1 MATVTITSSGLTP
14 KLSYESSNNNNLR
27 DASFSSYLNSA
38 EESFVRKLAQ
48 SSQNLSPVMSTQE
61 EQDYLGRK
69 KEEEEGEIGVFSAEK
84 YFNGVMDDSPRVP
97 KLCKKNRQYVEDPHH
112 HQQMDLLPPVKPKI
126 QSGTPSVRS
135 ESSWNSQ
142 NALIQSASRNNPSR
156 RMENKAQKKKFLAGL
171 RSKCSCS
178 DKDSV
183 EITEHGGET
192 SFKRITSPNCG
203 VVQSNAIQVDELA
216 GSIEEKVGLIRENC
230 FSFPNTNSVVGNLP
244 VQVKVHFQEDQEDE
258 KLRRSLEV
266 FGCSVLEK
274 RDSKSSSIDKRLALL
289 SWDATKRVEDIKFS
303 AIHGENY
310 NDTESDASSD
320 LFEIESL
327 TGKVNPFLA
336 RQGSDAASGCVT
348 PTAYAP
354 SEASIEWSVITA
366 SAADFS
372 VMSDYEELRPAT
384 TMTSPVKAFS
394 ANSNAKTKTSTE
406 MPRRRPSI
414 SLGCK
419 SHKAVRVAGDACY
432 RTNEKA
438 NYDQQM
444 HRMSDSFTPTTRF
457 QGENKII
464 GFDSRQ
470 RQHALAAT
478 RSLPRSHSPRP
489 SHHLYIQ

>member
-1 MATVTITSSGLTP
+1 MAMVTITSSGLTQ
-14 KLSYESSNNNNLR
+14 KISYESSNNNLR

-48 SSQNLSPVMSTQE
+48 SSQNLSPLMSTQE

-69 KEEEEGEIGVFSAEK
+69 KEEEDGEIGVFSAEK

-97 KLCKKNRQYVEDPHH
+97 KLCKKNRQYVKDHHH
-112 HQQMDLLPPVKPKI
+112 HQQMDLLPPVKTKI
-126 QSGTPSVRS
+126 QSGTPSVIS

-142 NALIQSASRNNPSR
+142 IALIQSASRNNPSR
-156 RMENKAQKKKFLAGL
+156 KENKAQKKKFLAGL

-183 EITEHGGET
+183 EITEHVGET
-192 SFKRITSPNCG
+192 SFKRSSSPNRS
-203 VVQSNAIQVDELA
+203 VVQSNAIQVDDLA
-216 GSIEEKVGLIRENC
+216 GSIKEEVGLIRENC
-230 FSFPNTNSVVGNLP
+230 FSFPTTNSVVGNLP

-258 KLRRSLEV
+258 KLRKSLEA
-266 FGCSVLEK
+266 FGCPVLEK

-303 AIHGENY
+303 AIYGENY

-336 RQGSDAASGCVT
+336 RQGSDAASDCVT

-354 SEASIEWSVITA
+354 SEASIEWSVVTA

-372 VMSDYEELRPAT
+372 GMSDYDELRPAT

-394 ANSNAKTKTSTE
+394 ATSKAKTKTSSTE
-406 MPRRRPSI
+406 MPKRRPSI

-432 RTNEKA
+432 KTNEKA
-438 NYDQQM
+438 NYDQRM

-457 QGENKII
+457 QAETKII

-478 RSLPRSHSPRP
+478 RSLPRSHSPHP
-489 SHHLYIQ
+489 SHLLYIQ

>member
-1 MATVTITSSGLTP
+1 
-14 KLSYESSNNNNLR
+14 
-27 DASFSSYLNSA
+27 
-38 EESFVRKLAQ
+38 
-48 SSQNLSPVMSTQE
+48 MSTQE
-61 EQDYLGRK
+61 EQHYLGRK
-69 KEEEEGEIGVFSAEK
+69 KEEEDGEIGVFSAEK

-97 KLCKKNRQYVEDPHH
+97 NLCKKSRQYVKDHDH
-112 HQQMDLLPPVKPKI
+112 DQQMDLLAPVKPNI

-142 NALIQSASRNNPSR
+142 NALIQSALRNNPLR
-156 RMENKAQKKKFLAGL
+156 RKENKAQKKKFLAGL

-183 EITEHGGET
+183 EITEHVGET
-192 SFKRITSPNCG
+192 SFKRSSSPNHG
-203 VVQSNAIQVDELA
+203 VVQSNAIQVDKLA
-216 GSIEEKVGLIRENC
+216 GSIKEEVGLIREKC
-230 FSFPNTNSVVGNLP
+230 FSFPTTNSVVGNLP

-258 KLRRSLEV
+258 KLRKSLEV
-266 FGCSVLEK
+266 FGCPVLEK

-336 RQGSDAASGCVT
+336 RQGSDTASDCVT

-354 SEASIEWSVITA
+354 SEASIEWSVVTA

-372 VMSDYEELRPAT
+372 VMSDCEELRPAT

-394 ANSNAKTKTSTE
+394 TNSNAKTKTSMET
-406 MPRRRPSI
+406 PRRRPSI

-419 SHKAVRVAGDACY
+419 SHRAVRVAGDAY
-432 RTNEKA
+432 QRTNEKA
-438 NYDQQM
+438 NYDQRM

-457 QGENKII
+457 QAETKII

-478 RSLPRSHSPRP
+478 RSLPISHSPRP
-489 SHHLYIQ
+489 SHLLYIQ